1 MNMQSIF
8 IFYSLSVLLLIYSVS
23 NLQSPQGKKET
34 SLIIPKVIIVQYE
47 HTEKTPGQFTCLYIS
62 LQKAVL

>member
-1 MNMQSIF
+1 MNMQSTF

-47 HTEKTPGQFTCLYIS
+47 HTERIKQNS
-62 LQKAVL
+62 KSVLMFLH